1 MIFHLNDNDIY
12 FPDTSLAE
20 EDGLLAIGGD
30 LSPERLLLAYQSG
43 IFPWYSDEEPICWYA
58 PHERC
63 VIFPKKI
70 FISKSMQKI
79 IDRNVFTVTTN
90 TAFQEVI
97 RNCKQTIRK
106 EANGTWITDEME
118 MAYSKLHSLGIAHS
132 AEVWQNDELVGGLYG
147 IKINNVF
154 CGESMFSKVSNASKA
169 ALIWLCTENNYTM
182 IDCQL
187 PNPHLMSM
195 GAEMISREKYL
206 SILNTAHG
214 NVEKT

>member
-1 MIFHLNDNDIY
+1 MIFHLNSNDIV
-12 FPDTSLAE
+12 FPSASLAE

-43 IFPWYSDEEPICWYA
+43 IFPWYSDDEPICWFA

-63 VIFPKKI
+63 VIFPENI

-79 IDRNVFTVTTN
+79 TDRNVFTVTTN
-90 TAFQEVI
+90 TAFKEVI

-106 EANGTWITDEME
+106 EVNGTWITDEME
-118 MAYSKLHSLGIAHS
+118 TAYSKLHSLGIAHS
-132 AEVWQNDELVGGLYG
+132 AEVWQNDELIGGLYG
-147 IKINNVF
+147 IKINDVF

-206 SILNTAHG
+206 GILNTAHG